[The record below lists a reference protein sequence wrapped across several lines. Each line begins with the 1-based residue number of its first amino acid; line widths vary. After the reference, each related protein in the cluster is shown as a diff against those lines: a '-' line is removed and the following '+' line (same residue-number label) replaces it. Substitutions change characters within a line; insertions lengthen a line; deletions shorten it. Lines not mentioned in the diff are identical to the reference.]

1 MHVGSFPTSV
11 QSGNVARLYAET
23 ATTHPE
29 RLAVEMDGR
38 SFTHAEY
45 DERAGRFAGGL
56 QELGLDPG
64 DRLALFAP
72 NSPEYLI
79 AALGAFKA
87 GTPFTPMDPKYQPRE
102 IRYQL
107 RDSDAEA
114 VVTHADLRERLDTA
128 LAELD
133 AELQIITLGA
143 ATDAGAD
150 VETETDEI
158 RFSEVDGRPVVVA
171 RCDDDVAMQP
181 YTSGTTGD
189 PKGVLLTHQNLRA
202 QSLMGFEKT
211 NLPADEERFLSVLP
225 LSHISGFV
233 NRTWQ
238 PLVRGGSVYL
248 RDPSEWDP
256 ESAMA
261 DIEAHCIT
269 KFGAV
274 TAMYVDIVNHE
285 AFTDYDLSSLEEA
298 MEGGT
303 KLPSDVQTRFEE
315 ATGVEMYE
323 AYGLTEAAG
332 ATHFGFDAILGPKL
346 GTIGQ
351 PHRATSCKIVD
362 EDGAELP
369 PGETGELLVRGPNV
383 MAGYHGKPEA
393 TAEAFSKDGYLRTGD
408 VVRCDEDG
416 YYEII
421 DRKSSVI
428 VTGGY
433 NVYPKEVENVLHD
446 HPAVVD
452 AAVVGVPDDRRN
464 ETVKAFVVPK
474 SEIATT
480 ELELKSHCLEDL
492 AAYKHPREIE
502 FVKTLPRT
510 TSGKVKKFKLES
522 D

>member
-1 MHVGSFPTSV
+1 MHVSSFPASV
-11 QSGNVARLYAET
+11 RSGNVARLYAET
-23 ATTHPE
+23 ARTHPD
-29 RLAVEMDGR
+29 RLAVEMGGR
-38 SFTHAEY
+38 SLTHAEY
-45 DERAGRFAGGL
+45 DAHASRFAGGL
-56 QELGLDPG
+56 RELGLDPG
-64 DRLALFAP
+64 DRLALYAP
-72 NSPEYLI
+72 NSSEYLI
-79 AALGAFKA
+79 GALGALKA

-107 RDSDAEA
+107 RDSDARA
-114 VVTHADLRERLDTA
+114 VVTHADLRERLGDA
-128 LAELD
+128 LETMNT
-133 AELQIITLGA
+133 ELQVVTI
-143 ATDAGAD
+143 GAD
-150 VETETDEI
+150 RETDSDAVTGDVS
-158 RFSEVDGRPVVVA
+158 FAEVDSRPLVA
-171 RCDDDVAMQP
+171 TRCDEDVAMQP

-189 PKGVLLTHQNLRA
+189 PKGVLLTHENLRA

-211 NLPADEERFLSVLP
+211 NLPAERERFLSVLP

-248 RDPSEWDP
+248 RDPAEWDP

-261 DIEAHCIT
+261 DIEEHDIT

-285 AFTDYDLSSLEEA
+285 SFGDYDLSSLEEA

-303 KLPSDVQTRFEE
+303 KMPTAVQEQFED
-315 ATGVEMYE
+315 ATGVGMYE

-332 ATHFGFDAILGPKL
+332 ATHFGFDAMAGPKL

-351 PHRATSCKIVD
+351 PHRATSCKVVD
-362 EDGAELP
+362 DDGNELP
-369 PGETGELLVRGPNV
+369 PGQTGELLIRGPNV
-383 MAGYHGKPEA
+383 MQGYHDKPDA
-393 TAEAFSKDGYLRTGD
+393 TDEAFTETGYLRTGD
-408 VVRCDEDG
+408 VVRCDEDN
-416 YYEII
+416 YYEIL

-433 NVYPKEVENVLHD
+433 NVYPAEVENVLYD

-452 AAVVGVPDDRRN
+452 AAVVGVPDERRN
-464 ETVKAFVVPK
+464 ETVKAFVVPE

-480 ELELKSHCLEDL
+480 EEELRAHCLDQL

-502 FVKTLPRT
+502 LVKTLPRT
-510 TSGKVKKFKLES
+510 TSGKVKKFELNS